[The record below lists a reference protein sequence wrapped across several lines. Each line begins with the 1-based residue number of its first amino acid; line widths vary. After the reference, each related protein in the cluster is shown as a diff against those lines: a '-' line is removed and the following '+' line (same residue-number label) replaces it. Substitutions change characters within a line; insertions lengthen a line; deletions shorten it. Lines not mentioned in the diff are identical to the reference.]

1 MANYN
6 SKKRKKAG
14 AQIKPIGQMVD
25 TEKTSADSY
34 FEKLEET
41 KIKGD
46 VDKMGKVIDV
56 AKEVFVNDVEL
67 ETEVEKELKE
77 VVLEKEY
84 APEFNESAI
93 TNDNEILTN
102 EEKAERE
109 EFLNEVYEQMDEELT
124 EILRQ
129 KEILDS
135 HIRYAIYSSKE
146 LGRRGILSKQ
156 FKSIVNGYEHTL
168 GVKMSDEQQ
177 LYIKKLT
184 EEQAKAVLNVINK
197 YNRYKSNKAI
207 QERIARK
214 LATNE

>member
-6 SKKRKKAG
+6 SKKRIKKG
-14 AQIKPIGQMVD
+14 ANIKPIEQMID

-34 FEKLEET
+34 FEKLEES
-41 KIKGD
+41 KNKGD
-46 VDKMGKVIDV
+46 VENMGKVIDV
-56 AKEVFVNDVEL
+56 AKEVFVSDVEL
-67 ETEVEKELKE
+67 ENEIEKEVKE
-77 VVLEKEY
+77 VILEEMY
-84 APEFNESAI
+84 
-93 TNDNEILTN
+93 N
-102 EEKAERE
+102 EEVAV
-109 EFLNEVYEQMDEELT
+109 NVADDVDE

-129 KEILDS
+129 QEILDS

-177 LYIKKLT
+177 LYIRKLT

>member
-1 MANYN
+1 MAAYN
-6 SKKRKKAG
+6 SKNRNKSKGKKAG
-14 AQIKPIGQMVD
+14 AQIKPIEQMVD

-56 AKEVFVNDVEL
+56 AKEVFVSDVEL
-67 ETEVEKELKE
+67 ETEVERELKE
-77 VVLEKEY
+77 YEIERQTQAEEYFSEQDKEDEHEEIMQELALEV
-84 APEFNESAI
+84 A
-93 TNDNEILTN
+93 DD
-102 EEKAERE
+102 
-109 EFLNEVYEQMDEELT
+109 VDEEV
-124 EILRQ
+124 LRQ
-129 KEILDS
+129 QEILDS

-168 GVKMSDEQQ
+168 GVKMSEEQQ
-177 LYIKKLT
+177 LYVRKLT